1 MFQVTKN
8 KFPKQECFQGQ
19 DNLVILADSIF
30 QINKWHLMFMVQK
43 AIFSVQNIRPS
54 VCPSVRLY
62 VFPSVRPSICM
73 YTVYR
78 QPLRHLQED
87 HEVILAYRKIRLSVY
102 IFIVQIIFQ
111 QTIFLVCLSVH
122 PVYPFYIFILFSTLV
137 QDNFE
142 QKQTLTKSLTNP
154 FGNNYCYNFRTIK
167 KNSLSVHPSV
177 RPFHLLIFLQPRRL
191 TFLSRISRNYISR
204 LSMSENKLGKLF
216 KPLAKNKF

>member
-1 MFQVTKN
+1 
-8 KFPKQECFQGQ
+8 
-19 DNLVILADSIF
+19 
-30 QINKWHLMFMVQK
+30 MFMVQK

-87 HEVILAYRKIRLSVY
+87 HEVILAYSKIRPSVY
-102 IFIVQIIFQ
+102 IFIVQKTIFQ

>member
-1 MFQVTKN
+1 
-8 KFPKQECFQGQ
+8 
-19 DNLVILADSIF
+19 
-30 QINKWHLMFMVQK
+30 MFMVQK

-54 VCPSVRLY
+54 VCPSVRPY

-87 HEVILAYRKIRLSVY
+87 HEVILAYSKIRLSVY
-102 IFIVQIIFQ
+102 IFIVQKTIFQ

-122 PVYPFYIFILFSTLV
+122 PVYPFYITILFSTLV

-142 QKQTLTKSLTNP
+142 QKQTLTKSLINP

-167 KNSLSVHPSV
+167 KNSVSVHPSV

>member
-1 MFQVTKN
+1 MFLDTKN

-19 DNLVILADSIF
+19 DNLVILADSIS

-43 AIFSVQNIRPS
+43 AIFSAQNIRPS

-87 HEVILAYRKIRLSVY
+87 HEVILAYSKIRPSVY
-102 IFIVQIIFQ
+102 IFIVQKTIFQ
-111 QTIFLVCLSVH
+111 QTIFLLCLSVH
-122 PVYPFYIFILFSTLV
+122 PVYPFYIIILFSTLV

-142 QKQTLTKSLTNP
+142 QKQTLTKSLINP

-167 KNSLSVHPSV
+167 KKQSICPSIIPSSPSV
-177 RPFHLLIFLQPRRL
+177 NICIAQKANVSIQNIKKLYFQADYVRKQTWKIIQ
-191 TFLSRISRNYISR
+191 TFDQ
-204 LSMSENKLGKLF
+204 K
-216 KPLAKNKF
+216 

>member
-1 MFQVTKN
+1 
-8 KFPKQECFQGQ
+8 
-19 DNLVILADSIF
+19 
-30 QINKWHLMFMVQK
+30 MFMVQK
-43 AIFSVQNIRPS
+43 AIFSIQNIRPS
-54 VCPSVRLY
+54 VCLSVCPSVCM
-62 VFPSVRPSICM
+62 FFRPFVHPYACTLFTGSHYDTCRRI
-73 YTVYR
+73 T
-78 QPLRHLQED
+78 
-87 HEVILAYRKIRLSVY
+87 RLSSLIVRSVYLFY
-102 IFIVQIIFQ
+102 IFIVQKTIFQ

-142 QKQTLTKSLTNP
+142 QKQTLTKSLINP

>member
-1 MFQVTKN
+1 MFLVTKN

-73 YTVYR
+73 YTV
-78 QPLRHLQED
+78 QD
-87 HEVILAYRKIRLSVY
+87 HEVILAYSKIRPSVY
-102 IFIVQIIFQ
+102 IFIVQKTIFQ

-142 QKQTLTKSLTNP
+142 QKQTLTKSLINP

-167 KNSLSVHPSV
+167 KKSLSVHPSV

-191 TFLSRISRNYISR
+191 TFLSRISRNFISR
-204 LSMSENKLGKLF
+204 LTTSENKLGKLF
-216 KPLAKNKF
+216 KPLTKNKF

>member
-1 MFQVTKN
+1 MFNSSPLFLQCACLNTKQHTRVTHERSTFN
-8 KFPKQECFQGQ
+8 
-19 DNLVILADSIF
+19 NTT
-30 QINKWHLMFMVQK
+30 
-43 AIFSVQNIRPS
+43 
-54 VCPSVRLY
+54 
-62 VFPSVRPSICM
+62 VRPSICM

-102 IFIVQIIFQ
+102 IFIVQTIFQ

>member
-122 PVYPFYIFILFSTLV
+122 PVYPFYIIILFSTLV

-142 QKQTLTKSLTNP
+142 QKQTLTKSLINP

-167 KNSLSVHPSV
+167 KKIVYLSIHHSV
-177 RPFHLLIFLQPRRL
+177 QSIC
-191 TFLSRISRNYISR
+191 
-204 LSMSENKLGKLF
+204 
-216 KPLAKNKF
+216 

>member
-1 MFQVTKN
+1 MFLVTKN

-54 VCPSVRLY
+54 VCPSVR
-62 VFPSVRPSICM
+62 PSICM

-87 HEVILAYRKIRLSVY
+87 HEVILGYSKIRPSVY
-102 IFIVQIIFQ
+102 IFIVQKTIFQ

-122 PVYPFYIFILFSTLV
+122 PVYPFYIIILFSTLV
-137 QDNFE
+137 KDNFE
-142 QKQTLTKSLTNP
+142 QKQTLTKSLINP

-167 KNSLSVHPSV
+167 KKIVYLSIHHSV
-177 RPFHLLIFLQPRRL
+177 QSIC
-191 TFLSRISRNYISR
+191 
-204 LSMSENKLGKLF
+204 
-216 KPLAKNKF
+216 